1 MIEEKPTE
9 ITEINLSLLK
19 TLLEH
24 PVIQSLVKP
33 DKKSLTA
40 GMVQK
45 PVRQELR
52 LVTLDV
58 ILEKPAEES
67 GENEV
72 KLFSLIFL
80 VTDLRCNS
88 N

>member
-1 MIEEKPTE
+1 LIEEKPTE
-9 ITEINLSLLK
+9 ITEINLTLLK

-58 ILEKPAEES
+58 ILEKPADES
-67 GENEV
+67 G
-72 KLFSLIFL
+72 
-80 VTDLRCNS
+80 
-88 N
+88 